1 MDEIFTQKQFGV
13 AISLLYVVSFI
24 GYPISMLAGSV
35 FLQYY
40 VTFDPPE
47 GVTFE
52 SKEWV
57 GAWWM
62 GMFFPAIA
70 VFILSFF
77 VLLYPRQMP
86 AAKVKTEIFV
96 TRNYFSAPLYGA
108 FILGLLQNFA
118 ILSN

>member
-1 MDEIFTQKQFGV
+1 MDEIFTQKQFGI

-24 GYPISMLAGSV
+24 GYPASMLAGAV

-40 VTFDPPE
+40 VTLNPPE
-47 GVTFE
+47 GVSLH

-70 VFILSFF
+70 VFVLSF
-77 VLLYPRQMP
+77 VVMLYPRQMP
-86 AAKVKTEIFV
+86 AAKVRVDKLLH
-96 TRNYFSAPLYGA
+96 LYK
-108 FILGLLQNFA
+108 
-118 ILSN
+118 

>member
-1 MDEIFTQKQFGV
+1 MDEIFTQKQFGI

-24 GYPISMLAGSV
+24 GYPVSMLTGAV

-40 VTFDPPE
+40 VTLDPPE
-47 GVTFE
+47 GVTFQ

-77 VLLYPRQMP
+77 VMLYPRQMP
-86 AAKVKTEIFV
+86 AAKVCTTTV
-96 TRNYFSAPLYGA
+96 LNCFSYCSIDSVLHD
-108 FILGLLQNFA
+108 I
-118 ILSN
+118 